1 MSGCVFLGWIDPDG
15 QHRRSAVALE
25 IAIVQQIVE
34 QMKQSHPAT
43 LARVVPIEEIDT
55 WMAQ

>member
-34 QMKQSHPAT
+34 
-43 LARVVPIEEIDT
+43 
-55 WMAQ
+55 